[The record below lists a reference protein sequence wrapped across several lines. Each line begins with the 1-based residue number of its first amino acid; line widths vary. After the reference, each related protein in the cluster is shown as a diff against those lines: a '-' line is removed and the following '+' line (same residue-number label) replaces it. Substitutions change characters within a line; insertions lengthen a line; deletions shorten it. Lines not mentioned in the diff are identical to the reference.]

1 MGAQEGTAAPAFAT
15 HESYYKQMG
24 KIHDILLVENV
35 PEYDTDIP
43 QQHLDQLRDDG
54 EERGMWGSV
63 CAVVDPRIFG
73 VPAARARL
81 FYLAFRKDRVKL
93 RTDVCLDCIG
103 GSCLL
108 IHEIQLGWSC
118 VAPAKDP
125 RRDHW
130 DPNS

>member
-1 MGAQEGTAAPAFAT
+1 MVCTPFSKMGAQEGTAAPAFAT

-103 GSCLL
+103 GRIIKHFKCCLL
-108 IHEIQLGWSC
+108 IH
-118 VAPAKDP
+118 
-125 RRDHW
+125 
-130 DPNS
+130 